1 MTFKARAYHG
11 PPSAKPAPQKAFNF
25 KLIAD
30 GVKTLKKA
38 GWTVVNHAAVT
49 PQPVHVSGKI
59 DFEDIVLSRAEVFDF
74 HSARFVGAPREVEA
88 VRAELAELILSGY
101 VPETKRD
108 EVAAWV
114 RLQLNRDTPTEDRKK
129 HDPLRQERANA
140 VGAELRVI
148 ERWEAHEAGE

>member
-25 KLIAD
+25 KRIAD

-108 EVAAWV
+108 EVAAWI
-114 RLQLNRDTPTEDRKK
+114 REQMFAERTTEERMK
-129 HDPLRQERANA
+129 HDPEKQERANSVA
-140 VGAELRVI
+140 AELRVI
-148 ERWEAHEAGE
+148 ERWEERGACE